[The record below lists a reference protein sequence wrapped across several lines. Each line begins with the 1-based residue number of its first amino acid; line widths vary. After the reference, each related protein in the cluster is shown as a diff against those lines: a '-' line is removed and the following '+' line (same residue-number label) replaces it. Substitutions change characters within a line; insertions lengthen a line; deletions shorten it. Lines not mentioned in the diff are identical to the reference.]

1 MNAPEVSAVDWIG
14 NVDSPGGIMDTVI
27 EHLQLEP
34 FDVSQLMTRDT
45 SEIDNA
51 KRMALH
57 LPYGRL
63 IAFSVFDEQVSSESL
78 VMIANQLPTG
88 AVLMVFLSDYVNPM
102 SANIITR
109 YVPAETPAEFI
120 LKIAGH
126 VHKIISTQPIG
137 SRFNPPQVDF
147 PELQKR
153 YVEIENYEPLL
164 DERHAVKLEM
174 DSVDFDFF
182 SDLRSGSRKLV
193 VFGQDAINRDITP
206 LPHFYRWSW
215 LPRLEA
221 SAIIL
226 NDPSLYARND
236 LLAGWWVGTQ
246 SRDYLKEAVGIIS
259 KIASALDIENHDI
272 TFFGAS
278 AGGYSA
284 LAMASCLPGS
294 RAIVDIPQV
303 CLETYGAKV
312 ASDASIKA
320 GLNFDSAE
328 LVPEKFRHR
337 IDLIERFIS
346 EQWVPDFLY
355 LQNNRDHTHVGAQM
369 GPFLAR
375 LGALMSKHRWAQCE
389 FVVEMYSAWNLLKG
403 GHFPLSREVTLRRI
417 NEYIVSPKARSRS

>member
-1 MNAPEVSAVDWIG
+1 MNVPEVAAVDWIG

-34 FDVSQLMTRDT
+34 FDVSRFMARDT

-51 KRMALH
+51 KNIAKH
-57 LPYGRL
+57 IPYGTL
-63 IAFSVFDEQVSSESL
+63 VAFSVFEKPVSSEAL
-78 VMIANQLPTG
+78 ILIANQLPPGTML
-88 AVLMVFLSDYVNPM
+88 VVFLSDYVNPM
-102 SANIITR
+102 NANIIAR
-109 YVPAETPAEFI
+109 YVPAKTAAEFI

-126 VHKIISTQPIG
+126 VHKLISMQPEG
-137 SRFNPPQVDF
+137 SRFNPPQLDF
-147 PELQKR
+147 PELQLR

-164 DERHAVKLEM
+164 DERHAVKLEI

-193 VFGQDAINRDITP
+193 VFGQDAINRDVNP
-206 LPHFYRWSW
+206 LPYFYRWSW
-215 LPRLEA
+215 LPQLEA

-246 SRDYLKEAVGIIS
+246 SRDYVKEAVGIVS
-259 KIASALDIENHDI
+259 KIAGALEIENNDI

-303 CLETYGAKV
+303 FLETYGAKV

-328 LVPEKFRHR
+328 LVPERYRHR
-337 IDLIERFIS
+337 IDLVERFIT
-346 EQWVPDFLY
+346 ERWVPDFLY

-369 GPFLAR
+369 GPFIAR
-375 LGALMSKHRWAQCE
+375 LGELMSKHRWAQSE

-417 NEYIVSPKARSRS
+417 NEYISSPKAKSRS